1 MVVAVG
7 SVSGAPVEV
16 WPNSSTEDLQAAI
29 RAAYRQ
35 VLGNPHMMESE
46 RLASAESQFCNR
58 SLTVREFVRAIAKSE
73 MYQAR
78 FFETSAPYRFVE
90 LNFKHL
96 LGRAPADQAEV
107 SEHIR
112 RCNEE
117 GYDAEID
124 SYIDGDEYLGNFG
137 ENIVPYYRAATS
149 QIGQKQVAY
158 NRIYN
163 LFRGTAEAD
172 YSVKGSKLVEAIATN
187 APTKIVPPSAGG
199 RVSPY
204 GDATNKTF
212 KIVVQGR
219 SFGRSR
225 SRRSIKTYLVSG
237 GKMTPQIQAIQRS
250 GGTIL
255 SITEVA

>member
-16 WPNSSTEDLQAAI
+16 WPSSSTEDLQAAI
-29 RAAYRQ
+29 RAVYRQ

-46 RLASAESQFCNR
+46 RLASAESQFCDGT
-58 SLTVREFVRAIAKSE
+58 LTVREFVRAIAKSD
-73 MYQAR
+73 MYRAR

-96 LGRAPADQAEV
+96 LGRAPNDQVEV

-124 SYIDGDEYLGNFG
+124 SYVDSNEYLVNFG
-137 ENIVPYYRAATS
+137 ENVVPYFCAATS

-158 NRIYN
+158 NRVLS

-187 APTKIVPPSAGG
+187 ATSKIIPPSSGG

-204 GDATNKTF
+204 SDATGKTF
-212 KIVVQGR
+212 KIVVSGKR
-219 SFGRSR
+219 FGRSR
-225 SRRSIKTYLVSG
+225 SRRTTSTYIVSG
-237 GKMTPQIQAIQRS
+237 GKMTPQIQSIQRS

-255 SITEVA
+255 SITEVS